1 MVMVLGTELSVLGQ
15 LSYHHTGFC
24 ELSHFGLH
32 QSGSQW
38 SFWSELG
45 YHVGDND
52 WPLNLVLDS
61 AETFQPFPSARMT
74 VH

>member
-1 MVMVLGTELSVLGQ
+1 MVMVLGTFRLRPIGLIITLDSVN
-15 LSYHHTGFC
+15 
-24 ELSHFGLH
+24 FGLH

-45 YHVGDND
+45 YHVGDHD

-61 AETFQPFPSARMT
+61 AETFQSFPSARMT